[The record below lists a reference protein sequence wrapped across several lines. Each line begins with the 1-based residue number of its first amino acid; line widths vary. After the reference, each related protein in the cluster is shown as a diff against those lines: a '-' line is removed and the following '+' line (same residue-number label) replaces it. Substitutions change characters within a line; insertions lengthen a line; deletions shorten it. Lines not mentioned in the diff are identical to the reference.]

1 LGREALAFAALTALA
16 VAGRWAQPDW
26 HFTPLAAV
34 AACGGFYFRRLAP
47 AVLLPIVALA
57 ISDLAVARHD
67 NLAVMAT
74 VYLTMALPLAL
85 GRYARYASP
94 VRQAVCCGLCGV
106 VPATVFFLT
115 TNFAVWAFQSAYDKT
130 WQGLLACYAAGL
142 PFYRAML
149 AGDMF
154 YVSLLAGCWLIA
166 TWQVRDLQPARV
178 RVRK

>member
-1 LGREALAFAALTALA
+1 LGRDALAFGALAALA

-34 AACGGFYFRRLAP
+34 TACGGFYFRRLAP

-57 ISDLAVARHD
+57 ISDLAAPRHD

-74 VYLTMALPLAL
+74 VYVTMALPLAL
-85 GRYARYASP
+85 GRYARHASP
-94 VRQAVCCGLCGV
+94 VRQVICCGLCGV
-106 VPATVFFLT
+106 VPATLFFLT

-142 PFYRAML
+142 PFYRSML
-149 AGDMF
+149 AGDMC
-154 YVSLLAGCWLIA
+154 YVSLLAGCWLLA
-166 TWQVRDLQPARV
+166 TWQVRDAQPARV
-178 RVRK
+178 PVRK